1 MTSRLQAIKQ
11 RWVLPHSCLHHHCIR
26 QAKPPAASLQSS
38 LWCSVEGLLWDGWS
52 SDAVVID
59 YLLEQSS
66 WNSVCVKSDPL
77 SHAVLFH
84 CPRQAQS
91 AQLSPAQRKQSVYTP
106 PTMRGMR
113 PASKHIHH
121 LHIMWRFRLLPN
133 HTMSHSCYAVPFEFA
148 NIWINK
154 YNFVII

>member
-1 MTSRLQAIKQ
+1 MLR
-11 RWVLPHSCLHHHCIR
+11 
-26 QAKPPAASLQSS
+26 
-38 LWCSVEGLLWDGWS
+38 CSAFLRDGWS

-66 WNSVCVKSDPL
+66 WNRVCVKSDPL

-106 PTMRGMR
+106 PTMRGTIYTICMLYDV
-113 PASKHIHH
+113 SGSYVTIHH
-121 LHIMWRFRLLPN
+121 L
-133 HTMSHSCYAVPFEFA
+133 SHSCYAVPFELLKNVCACVRIYGTIFIKGCTRCLEKSPWP
-148 NIWINK
+148 NSILKLFN
-154 YNFVII
+154 YNLIIFIQ